1 MATLNDLRTK
11 GGVIVTV
18 VIALGL
24 IAFLLGDLF
33 SNGSIFTSRANRVGK
48 IAGNNIEYQVY
59 ANQTEYVKNIYSSLW
74 GSSAFDAQQYDMIYN
89 EAWND
94 LLMSNSYKPSF
105 EKMGLTIS
113 DAEMVD
119 MIQGAYVS
127 PVIRSFFADPSTGVY
142 SPEML
147 KGFLSQIESN
157 EAVYNIWNY
166 IKRRVAEQRLV
177 ENYTTLV
184 GAGFVA
190 NDVEVNGSVAAANT
204 AANVKI
210 VVKPYYTIADSLVA
224 PVKDGAIKKYY
235 KEHKELFR
243 QSTAR
248 DIEYVVF
255 NVEPSEADYAEAK
268 EAVETLAEEFKA
280 AENVMHF
287 AQANSYERPDTRF
300 YSRENAP
307 AAYKELVSN
316 RVKFLG
322 PELNG
327 TTYTMSRVAEVRN
340 MPDEIEARHILF
352 SFDQKELADSVA
364 GALRKGASFAE
375 LAKKYS
381 LDQASAVEGGNL
393 GKFAPEQMVA
403 EFSDALIAANVKQ
416 IVVVE
421 SQFGIHVAQATWKS
435 KPVRKTQIA
444 TITYDVVAGD
454 ATIQAAMNEANAFI
468 GAAAKSD
475 FASAV
480 SELGLSKRSARIGNT
495 DRVVNGL
502 NEARELIR
510 WAYNNKA
517 GKVSG
522 AMEIDG
528 DFVVATVKNIREEGY
543 IPVKEAAARI
553 AQELRNEAK
562 AAWVAEQVAGLA
574 TIEEVAEKLG
584 AEVVTAEE
592 VYGNANNIAGVGP
605 DMTLVGAVATA
616 EEGVVE
622 GPIEGNYGVYVFTV
636 TGRTAADNATVE
648 SEKVRLDSSSLF
660 YINERIDQALV
671 EGSEVVDNRVKFF

>member
-1 MATLNDLRTK
+1 
-11 GGVIVTV
+11 
-18 VIALGL
+18 
-24 IAFLLGDLF
+24 
-33 SNGSIFTSRANRVGK
+33 
-48 IAGNNIEYQVY
+48 
-59 ANQTEYVKNIYSSLW
+59 
-74 GSSAFDAQQYDMIYN
+74 
-89 EAWND
+89 
-94 LLMSNSYKPSF
+94 
-105 EKMGLTIS
+105 
-113 DAEMVD
+113 
-119 MIQGAYVS
+119 
-127 PVIRSFFADPSTGVY
+127 
-142 SPEML
+142 
-147 KGFLSQIESN
+147 
-157 EAVYNIWNY
+157 
-166 IKRRVAEQRLV
+166 
-177 ENYTTLV
+177 
-184 GAGFVA
+184 
-190 NDVEVNGSVAAANT
+190 
-204 AANVKI
+204 
-210 VVKPYYTIADSLVA
+210 
-224 PVKDGAIKKYY
+224 
-235 KEHKELFR
+235 
-243 QSTAR
+243 
-248 DIEYVVF
+248 
-255 NVEPSEADYAEAK
+255 
-268 EAVETLAEEFKA
+268 
-280 AENVMHF
+280 
-287 AQANSYERPDTRF
+287 
-300 YSRENAP
+300 
-307 AAYKELVSN
+307 
-316 RVKFLG
+316 
-322 PELNG
+322 
-327 TTYTMSRVAEVRN
+327 
-340 MPDEIEARHILF
+340 
-352 SFDQKELADSVA
+352 
-364 GALRKGASFAE
+364 
-375 LAKKYS
+375 
-381 LDQASAVEGGNL
+381 
-393 GKFAPEQMVA
+393 MVA